1 MNVKTATTGDIII
14 ELILGEI
21 RATKEV
27 NTTRGLTKK
36 TATELDKMYQELL
49 KRGVL
54 TEEQIE
60 KVNR

>member
-1 MNVKTATTGDIII
+1 MNIKTATTGDIIT
-14 ELILGEI
+14 ELIRGEI
-21 RATKEV
+21 RATKEI

-54 TEEQIE
+54 TEEQVE
-60 KVNR
+60 KLNK

>member
-1 MNVKTATTGDIII
+1 MNIKTATTGDIII

-27 NTTRGLTKK
+27 NTIRGLTKK

>member
-14 ELILGEI
+14 ELIFGEI